1 MDDGKQEKVRRHLPP
16 GSGEYS
22 VGCVDIMSDN
32 TDTGVFFR
40 LYYPIEKTDIFE
52 RNTQWPLWLPRK
64 QYGLG
69 YAHFIKRHSKRFWGK
84 IINWL
89 GGNLYIPTLWQ
100 APLIESDEKFPVVIL
115 SHGIGGNRTT
125 YSTFCLELTSHGFV
139 VAAIEHRDGSASLT
153 YNLKDKTSERITS
166 ELIRDNSTG
175 KHKRQTMLRSHS
187 FGSFCE
193 DWKWFEHTDPM
204 GIKWDDFRY
213 RNKQVRL
220 RADECSRL
228 LDVLTDIEK
237 GLSVR
242 NFLGFQFNL
251 KQFKDRLD
259 LSRVAFAGHSFG
271 GSTLVAALGNDER
284 FKVGVMLDAW
294 MHPLDKDLCARVI
307 QPVLM
312 INCEKFQWKKNTE
325 QMKEWME
332 NSDVDRVMLTLKG
345 ACHQACSDFQFI
357 VNKPF
362 GKLMEVRHDLSP
374 KKCMYLNSR
383 GALGFLW
390 KHLGVKDKD
399 YHEDILTGSCD
410 HVISGLVYGREE
422 LEFDGT

>member
-1 MDDGKQEKVRRHLPP
+1 MTDEKIRRHLPLP
-16 GSGEYS
+16 TGEYS

-32 TDTGVFFR
+32 SEKGVFFR
-40 LYYPIEKTDIFE
+40 MYYPIEKTDIIE

-69 YAHFIKRHSKRFWGK
+69 YAHFIKRHSKRIWGK

-89 GGNLYIPTLWQ
+89 GGDVYVPALWQ
-100 APLIESDEKFPVVIL
+100 APVFDSNERFPVVIL

-125 YSTFCLELTSHGFV
+125 YSTFCLELASHGFV

-153 YNLKDKTSERITS
+153 YNLKDKTSERITV
-166 ELIRDNSTG
+166 ELIRDSATG
-175 KHKRQTMLRSHS
+175 KHKREKMHKSHS

-193 DWKWFEHTDPM
+193 DWKWFEHTDPL
-204 GIKWDDFRY
+204 GINWDDYSY

-228 LDVLTDIEK
+228 LDVLTDIDK

-271 GSTLVAALGNDER
+271 GSTAVAALGNDER

-294 MHPLDKDLCARVI
+294 MHPLDQDLCQRVV

-312 INCEKFQWKKNTE
+312 VNYEKFQWKKNVE
-325 QMKEWME
+325 QMKWMD
-332 NSDVDRVMLTLKG
+332 SDETERIMITLKG

-362 GKLMEVRHDLSP
+362 GRLMEVRDDLSP
-374 KKCMYLNSR
+374 RKCMTLNTKAVLS
-383 GALGFLW
+383 FFW
-390 KHLGVKDKD
+390 KHLGYKDRE
-399 YHEDILTGSCD
+399 YNEDILTGKHE
-410 HVISGLVYGREE
+410 HVIQGLKYGREV
-422 LEFDGT
+422 LDVNP